1 MLLHLASES
10 RLTTKL
16 RRAEFA
22 YQVDTFAMFT
32 LYKIT
37 FYPKFLSLTVKLEQN
52 KNTIDKM
59 KIIINLLTELKSYLE
74 RYLKRK

>member
-1 MLLHLASES
+1 
-10 RLTTKL
+10 
-16 RRAEFA
+16 
-22 YQVDTFAMFT
+22 MFT

-74 RYLKRK
+74 S